1 MPTKRKRAPQLKER
15 KARVRAK
22 PTLDRDLLLQTL
34 AGYAEV
40 NKITAAERRA
50 RLKTMTDAEA
60 REIFESLYE
69 TWKRSGQLA
78 GGNWEALAR
87 RKIEYKIQ
95 IRRAF
100 ESLAKAKGLI

>member
-1 MPTKRKRAPQLKER
+1 MPTKRKRSPQVKET
-15 KARVRAK
+15 KARYRTRSK
-22 PTLDRDLLLQTL
+22 LDRDIVLQTL

-60 REIFESLYE
+60 REMFESLYE

-87 RKIEYKIQ
+87 RKIEHKIQ